1 MSAFRWSLHA
11 ILCAWYRWRANEA
24 LADVAWTKQAQIEAR
39 NRMAR
44 ALAREE
50 EEQRAW
56 KRYQQRV
63 QQRSPQCA
71 D

>member
-1 MSAFRWSLHA
+1 MNALRWLLHC
-11 ILCAWYRWRANEA
+11 LRCHWYRLQARDA
-24 LADVAWTKQAQIEAR
+24 LADVRWSRNAQIEAR

-56 KRYQQRV
+56 RRWNQRV
-63 QQRSPQCA
+63 QRCA